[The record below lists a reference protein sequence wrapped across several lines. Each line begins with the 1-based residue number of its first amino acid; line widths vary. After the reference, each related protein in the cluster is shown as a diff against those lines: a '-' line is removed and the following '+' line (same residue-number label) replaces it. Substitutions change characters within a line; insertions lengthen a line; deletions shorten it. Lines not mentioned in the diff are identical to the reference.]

1 MAGMARAEEG
11 DESRDDTRLSYFNA
25 GRAVSSAPMTYESRR
40 YDAGVD
46 AADSRTFKGKRGLQ
60 RVLNATRY
68 SLDGLRAAWTHE
80 DAFRQELLLAA
91 VMIPFALVVPV
102 SVIEKI
108 LLVGVVVLVLIVEL
122 LNTGIEAAVDR
133 DSFEINPLGKR
144 AKDFGSAAVMLS
156 LLLAGGT
163 WIAIL
168 ATRFL

>member
-1 MAGMARAEEG
+1 MIRGCHI
-11 DESRDDTRLSYFNA
+11 STPFNA
-25 GRAVSSAPMTYESRR
+25 GRAVSFAPMSDESRR
-40 YDAGVD
+40 YEVGVD

-60 RVLNATRY
+60 RLLNATRY
-68 SLDGLRAAWTHE
+68 SLDGLRAAWAHE
-80 DAFRQELLLAA
+80 DAFRQETLTAA
-91 VMIPFALVVPV
+91 VMIPVALILPV
-102 SVIEKI
+102 SVIEKV

-144 AKDFGSAAVMLS
+144 AKDFGSAAVMLA

-163 WIAIL
+163 WTAIL